1 MSAIC
6 STDEEE
12 KCPGKILKT
21 STSTTP
27 SANWNVN
34 GLLDRLPDDIDKRHD
49 RGRFHQL
56 FHRLR
61 RLKDCASSAVWTHD
75 LGYFDNLVGNREV
88 ER

>member
-1 MSAIC
+1 MSR
-6 STDEEE
+6 E
-12 KCPGKILKT
+12 KISKT

-34 GLLDRLPDDIDKRHD
+34 GLLDRLPDDINKRHD
-49 RGRFHQL
+49 RRRFHQL

-61 RLKDCASSAVWTHD
+61 RTKDCASSAEWTHD
-75 LGYFDNLVGNREV
+75 LGHFDNLLSNAEI